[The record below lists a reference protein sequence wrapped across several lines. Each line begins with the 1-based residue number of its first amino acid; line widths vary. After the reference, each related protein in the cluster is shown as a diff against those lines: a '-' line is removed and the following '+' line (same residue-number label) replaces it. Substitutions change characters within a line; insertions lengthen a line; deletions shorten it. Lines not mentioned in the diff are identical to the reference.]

1 MANLPVPGGEVGGAI
16 SRALDRFFGLT
27 TAVAAVLFVSI
38 ALLVLYQL
46 GGQALPYV
54 PRSADEFA
62 GYCMGA
68 SAFLALADTFRSGE
82 HVRVTLLSDRV
93 GTAAR
98 RRLAWV
104 SIIVSIGLAG
114 WMSWYFVRQ
123 AWVSWSFNELSSGL
137 IALPMWLPQGAMA
150 WGALA
155 FVVALLE
162 AAVRLGAGT
171 PLPGSSDAPPTVR
184 PERIG

>member
-1 MANLPVPGGEVGGAI
+1 M
-16 SRALDRFFGLT
+16 SRVLDRFFGLT
-27 TAVAAVLFVSI
+27 TTAAAVLFVAI
-38 ALLVLYQL
+38 AVLVLYQL

-93 GTAAR
+93 GPAAR
-98 RRLAWV
+98 RWLAWV
-104 SIIVSIGLAG
+104 SIVVSVALAG
-114 WMSWYFVRQ
+114 WMSWYFVKQ
-123 AWVSWSFNELSSGL
+123 AWVSWTFNELSSGL

-162 AAVRLGAGT
+162 AAVRLAAGT
-171 PLPGSSDAPPTVR
+171 PLPGDDDAPSAAWPEQVR
-184 PERIG
+184 